1 MGGLDEQLGRELGAI
16 RDDGLWRELRQV
28 ESAQA
33 ARITLGG
40 REWINFS
47 SNDYL
52 GLACHPALGQAAKEA
67 VERFGTGSGA
77 SRLVCGSLQPHHELE
92 ATLAGWLG
100 AESALAFSS
109 GFAAAQGALT
119 SLVGQGDV
127 VILDKKA
134 HASMI
139 DAAKLS
145 GATLRVFRHNDLGNL
160 EQRLQWAAAQGG
172 RVLVA
177 TESIFSMDGDR
188 APLAGIVELKE
199 RYGAWLM
206 LDEAHALGLYGPLG
220 QGLAATDGLAKRI
233 EIRMGTL
240 GKAVGAAGGFIC
252 GSGSLIELLVNK
264 ARSFIFSTAPSPA
277 ASAAARAGVELI
289 QGGEGES
296 LRAQLWQ
303 RVEELRRGVES
314 LSWSAPAGPSAILP
328 LIVGGEAKAMA
339 MMEQLREAGFFI
351 PAIRYPTVAR
361 NEARLRVTV
370 SASHSSG
377 DVQGLLDAL
386 GQAVTR

>member
-52 GLACHPALGQAAKEA
+52 GLAGHPALGQAAKEA

-92 ATLAGWLG
+92 AALAGWLG

-220 QGLAATDGLAKRI
+220 QGLAAIDGLAKRI

-252 GSGSLIELLVNK
+252 GSGSLIDLLVNK

-314 LSWSAPAGPSAILP
+314 LGWSAPAGPSAILP
-328 LIVGGEAKAMA
+328 LIVGVEAKAMA

-377 DVQGLLDAL
+377 DVKGLLDAL

>member
-52 GLACHPALGQAAKEA
+52 GLAGHPALGQAAKEA

-100 AESALAFSS
+100 AESTLAFSS

-188 APLAGIVELKE
+188 APLSGIVELKE

-220 QGLAATDGLAKRI
+220 QGLAAIDGLAKRI

-252 GSGSLIELLVNK
+252 GSGSLIKLLVNK

-277 ASAAARAGVELI
+277 ASAAARAGVEII
-289 QGGEGES
+289 QGGEGET

-314 LSWSAPAGPSAILP
+314 LGWSAPAGPSAILP

-377 DVQGLLDAL
+377 DVKGLLDAL